1 MQHALAALLPVSLPA
16 GIPASVIDTV
26 RSVAT
31 RAVDRRMAGRPAD
44 DREDVT
50 QVAVMHAL
58 GSVCW
63 DGADP
68 RDAAALSARAAVQRF
83 IQDRQSN
90 GRELSGGTDADL
102 ETLSGGTALGVAT
115 LAPSPDYMTRTDLSD
130 VFADAMRELERA
142 DAALYGALSAWLD
155 SARSQDRRGSVPTLK
170 GMLAKRVREVVPAV
184 AAEII
189 IRNALQSGTVKR
201 ADRWQNVSTQDADMP
216 GGQFGIRDRSESGSA
231 SPVVVRR
238 PVSGPA
244 CAECEHGTC
253 TVVRAGRYVP
263 LTDSESATLGL
274 TGRQG
279 AYRAT
284 RADRAADDW
293 AYAQTPS
300 GPVRKSENRKG
311 NKGGGSVGTSTTVRG
326 PRHAWGD
333 KRA

>member
-1 MQHALAALLPVSLPA
+1 MQHALAALIPVSLPT
-16 GIPASVIDTV
+16 GIPSTVIDAV

-31 RAVDRRMAGRPAD
+31 RCVDRRMAGRPQD

-83 IQDRQSN
+83 IQDAQSN
-90 GRELSGGTDADL
+90 GRELSGGSDADL
-102 ETLSGGTALGVAT
+102 DTLSDGNALGVAT
-115 LAPSPDYMTRTDLSD
+115 LAPSPDHMTRTDLSD
-130 VFADAMRELERA
+130 VFADAMRELDRA
-142 DAALYGALSAWLD
+142 DPALHGALSAWLD

-201 ADRWQNVSTQDADMP
+201 AERWENVSTQDADMP
-216 GGQFGIRDRSESGSA
+216 GGAFGIRDRSESGSA
-231 SPVVVRR
+231 SPVVVRT
-238 PVSGPA
+238 PIAGPA
-244 CAECEHGTC
+244 CETC
-253 TVVRAGRYVP
+253 AHDTCAVVRAGRYEP
-263 LTDSESATLGL
+263 LTEEQSATLGL
-274 TGRQG
+274 TGRTG

-293 AYAQTPS
+293 AYALTPS

-333 KRA
+333 KSA